1 MLDVDTFLT
10 ALYVMID
17 DLCQFHQTERSRPG
31 PEASLCASEVITLSI
46 FGRWSRFASERD
58 FYRYAQ
64 AHIKEALPTLPER
77 SQFNRLVRFYA
88 EDIEY
93 MAVKLGQIMEGGE
106 HPYPRLWMLRRCP
119 SGT

>member
-64 AHIKEALPTLPER
+64 AHLKEAFPP
-77 SQFNRLVRFYA
+77 
-88 EDIEY
+88 
-93 MAVKLGQIMEGGE
+93 
-106 HPYPRLWMLRRCP
+106 CP
-119 SGT
+119 SAPSSTGLCASMPRTSSTWP